1 MNEEM
6 EIDQPKGTENDQQET
21 DMERQELDKGTDNED
36 QPKEVN
42 KDGEDQPND
51 DPAIQNQIVPLV
63 IIIIDKMKQVLT
75 NTTGFFLKIKV
86 KIFFG

>member
-6 EIDQPKGTENDQQET
+6 EIDQPKGKENDQQET
-21 DMERQELDKGTDNED
+21 D
-36 QPKEVN
+36 KEMN

-51 DPAIQNQIVPLV
+51 DPAIQNQIDPLV
-63 IIIIDKMKQVLT
+63 IIIIIIDKIKQVLT
-75 NTTGFFLKIKV
+75 NTTGFFLKIKI